1 MDKSQQKALKLLI
14 EKRIASLENLRTK
27 SKHADDAQDDS
38 AENGR
43 ETAST
48 TDSLAA
54 AGTLRELARLSDNL
68 KWLESEDAGYCLQC
82 GCEIPIARLQA
93 MPTTRLCINCA
104 E

>member
-1 MDKSQQKALKLLI
+1 MDKTQQKALKSLI
-14 EKRIASLENLRTK
+14 ENRIASLDN
-27 SKHADDAQDDS
+27 S

-48 TDSLAA
+48 TDSLAT
-54 AGTLRELARLSDNL
+54 AGTLRELARLRDNL
-68 KWLESEDAGYCLQC
+68 KWLESDDAGYCQQC
-82 GCEIPIARLQA
+82 DCEIPIARLQA